1 MDIFMKILPYILD
14 TASAL
19 ILALAT
25 FLINKIRKDRKTECD
40 SQRNVASG
48 IQALLR
54 DRIIQKCEF
63 NIQKGYCSSD
73 DKTVLEKMFKPYSA
87 LGGNDVAKKIYE
99 HAMELPEFKEE

>member
-1 MDIFMKILPYILD
+1 MDIFMKILPYILNII
-14 TASAL
+14 SAL

-25 FLINKIRKDRKTECD
+25 HLINKIRKDRKRECD

-48 IQALLR
+48 IQAMLR
-54 DRIIQKCEF
+54 ERIIQKCEYH
-63 NIQKGYCSSD
+63 IQKGFCSSD
-73 DKTVLEKMFKPYSA
+73 DKTVLEKMFKPYTA